1 MGGGGICEKRNT
13 HTRQNLTIQQGNRP
27 ATAVPAPSRGTRG
40 WASLYPLWEKTNSQP
55 PSPFPTRGAWFK
67 GAGPSHLRQG
77 NRPRPGWKQGP
88 EGAESGWGSAKS
100 RDGGRVR
107 GGHPRNWGPG
117 KRPFHPGIP
126 GALSRPCR
134 AEFQA
139 PAPPHSPFLTSRS
152 LSLRLHH
159 NSTRRSRH
167 YPKHFSAQ
175 PPQPRPKASA
185 DSAAS
190 QAQNVTSGQGSTA
203 FHARLLPDW
212 LVQTSYLR

>member
-100 RDGGRVR
+100 RDGGSEAGTR
-107 GGHPRNWGPG
+107 GTGGPARDPSILGSPGHLA
-117 KRPFHPGIP
+117 
-126 GALSRPCR
+126 ALAEQSSRP
-134 AEFQA
+134 
-139 PAPPHSPFLTSRS
+139 PPR
-152 LSLRLHH
+152 R
-159 NSTRRSRH
+159 TRRSSPH
-167 YPKHFSAQ
+167 
-175 PPQPRPKASA
+175 
-185 DSAAS
+185 AA
-190 QAQNVTSGQGSTA
+190 
-203 FHARLLPDW
+203 
-212 LVQTSYLR
+212 